1 MKIIKGVIGGIIYGL
16 GLSFCI
22 SFIFMLIAQR
32 LAGGTTYVIGES
44 WLYFATII
52 PFILTFAVLGFY
64 FTKHENISNK
74 KFWLLSLI
82 SALFITLFS
91 GTIGAITGE
100 YVVRVLIRGGEY
112 HWQMLIGD
120 IFLWD
125 SIYVFI
131 LLPITV
137 PLARL
142 IIQVFFELLK
152 KYKIVF

>member
-1 MKIIKGVIGGIIYGL
+1 MKIAKGVIGGIIFGFS
-16 GLSFCI
+16 LSFCI
-22 SFIFMLIAQR
+22 SFIFMLVAQR
-32 LAGGTTYVIGES
+32 LAGGITSLFGES
-44 WLYFATII
+44 WLYYATII

-64 FTKHENISNK
+64 FTKQENVSNK
-74 KFWLLSLI
+74 KFWILSLI

-91 GTIGAITGE
+91 GTFGAVMGE

-112 HWQMLIGD
+112 HWQMLIRD
-120 IFLWD
+120 IFLWG
-125 SIYVFI
+125 SIYAFI

-152 KYKIVF
+152 KYKIVY